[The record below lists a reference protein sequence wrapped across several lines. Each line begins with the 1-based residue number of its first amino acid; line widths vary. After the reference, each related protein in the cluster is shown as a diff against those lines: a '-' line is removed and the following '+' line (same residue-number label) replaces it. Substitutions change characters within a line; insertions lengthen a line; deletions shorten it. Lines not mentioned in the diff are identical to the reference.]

1 MLPVLRTLQERE
13 MKRDFQSIVRWP
25 EPSASGS
32 LSAPRGTTDHGAFGI
47 QQLHEDGALRGVRTP
62 AEMQEALASL
72 MASLGLY

>member
-1 MLPVLRTLQERE
+1 MAV
-13 MKRDFQSIVRWP
+13 
-25 EPSASGS
+25 
-32 LSAPRGTTDHGAFGI
+32 FGI